1 MRSLRPLTE
10 ITFTQQGEGRSLTLF
25 FDFVNEFN
33 ATDTWVDLTNQAAIR
48 LPKKLNAIDQNGK
61 KIPLEG
67 TNINIGGFDK
77 FTPLFLKGDKVQI
90 DMGYMYND
98 NGVEKISKSTIF
110 KGYITEITSKKPFE
124 IRCEDNM
131 WLLKQIPAK
140 PQVWKGSVESLFA
153 NLLSTYPQFTVNQ
166 TTSTTIGS
174 FIIGN
179 ESVAQLLERL
189 RKEAHIEA
197 YFRGDELRV
206 GGLVY
211 LESDNVDKTGKEI
224 YKKFVFQENIISD
237 DLIYKRK
244 DDVILSAI
252 VISKYEDFTGET
264 TKDGNA
270 KTRKE
275 QLEILVYWNKNKKNP
290 DGSKGQWDYIKK
302 IKGQELPPNVEG
314 ERRTFYY
321 INITDENTL
330 FQKGI
335 ESLQKYFYTGFKGKF
350 TTFGIPYVRQGDNV
364 ILEDAI
370 LPERNGKY
378 KVKGIEYSGGVGGQR
393 QTIMLDYLIK

>member
-1 MRSLRPLTE
+1 MTSLRPISE
-10 ITFTQQGEGRSLTLF
+10 ITITQQGAGRSLTLF

-48 LPKKLNAIDQNGK
+48 LPKKLNAINQNGK
-61 KIPLEG
+61 KFPLDG
-67 TNINIGGFDK
+67 TNVNIGGFDSIK
-77 FTPLFLKGDKVQI
+77 PLFLKGDKVEI
-90 DMGYMYND
+90 VMGYRYND
-98 NGVEKISKSTIF
+98 DGVETINKSTIF
-110 KGYITEITSKKPFE
+110 KGYITEILSKKPFE
-124 IRCEDNM
+124 LKCEDNM

-153 NLLSTYPQFTVNQ
+153 NLLSGYPQFTVNQ
-166 TTSTTIGS
+166 TTTTTIGS

-189 RKEAHIEA
+189 RREAHIEA

-211 LESDNVDKTGKEI
+211 LESDNVDTTGKAI
-224 YKKFVFQENIISD
+224 YKKFVFQENIIND
-237 DLIYKRK
+237 ELYYKRK
-244 DDVILSAI
+244 DDNILSAI
-252 VISKYEDFTGET
+252 VISKYEDFTGSAA
-264 TKDGNA
+264 KDGSA
-270 KTRKE
+270 KTKKQ
-275 QLEILVYWNKNKKNP
+275 QLEILVYWDKNKKNA
-290 DGSKGQWDYIKK
+290 DGTTGQWDYIKK
-302 IKGQELPPNVEG
+302 VRGQELPPNVEG
-314 ERRTFYY
+314 ERRTFNY
-321 INITDENTL
+321 INITDENIL

-364 ILEDAI
+364 IIEDQI

-378 KVKGIEYSGGVGGQR
+378 KVKGVEYTGGVNGQR
-393 QTIMLDYLIK
+393 QTIMLDYLIP